1 MALNDKEKQYSE
13 ATALVERIAS
23 DLKQVVKNKENME
36 ARLKEEEAYNQ
47 QLNETKDELAG
58 KLEILSTMVTDRD
71 ELIGSLRNKIIDM
84 E

>member
-47 QLNETKDELAG
+47 QLNETKDELTG

>member
-47 QLNETKDELAG
+47 
-58 KLEILSTMVTDRD
+58 
-71 ELIGSLRNKIIDM
+71 
-84 E
+84 